1 MTSQDKDARYGP
13 IVMYAKSKSEPDQA
27 PYEVRSKG
35 GVYSCNCKGWIFNRD
50 KPKHCRHTDEAR
62 RFASSV
68 QRVRD
73 IVANGKQTKP
83 QPQVQV
89 LDPREQWA
97 DRLVQELVE
106 IAFGYAKAKVIGTL
120 TRARMTKHLLTALGG
135 QPVAVKPVVQPQEE
149 VCELLGGVRVIT
161 FDD

>member
-13 IVMYAKSKSEPDQA
+13 VVLWCKSKSKPDQA
-27 PYEVRSKG
+27 PYEVRMKN
-35 GVYSCNCKGWIFNRD
+35 GVHSCNCKSWIFNRD

-62 RFASSV
+62 RLQRIPIMDVKPV
-68 QRVRD
+68 QV
-73 IVANGKQTKP
+73 K
-83 QPQVQV
+83 PQVQV
-89 LDPREQWA
+89 DPREVWA
-97 DRLVQELVE
+97 DRLAQELVE
-106 IAFGYAKAKVIGTL
+106 IAIGYAKAKVIGTL

-135 QPVAVKPVVQPQEE
+135 QPTAVKPVVQPQEE